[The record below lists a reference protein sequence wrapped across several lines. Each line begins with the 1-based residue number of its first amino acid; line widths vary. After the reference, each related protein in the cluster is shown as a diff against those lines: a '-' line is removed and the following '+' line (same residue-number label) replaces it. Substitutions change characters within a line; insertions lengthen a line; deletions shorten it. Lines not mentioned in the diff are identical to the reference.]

1 MIVELN
7 DQNFDT
13 ITAKGNV
20 LVDFWA
26 PWCGPCNML
35 SPTIEEIAKEV
46 TDVVI
51 GKVNVD
57 DYPELAGKH
66 GVMSIPTLKFY
77 KDGQEIDSSI
87 GVVSKNVIQKKL
99 EQLRT

>member
-1 MIVELN
+1 MISGRLGAV
-7 DQNFDT
+7 
-13 ITAKGNV
+13 
-20 LVDFWA
+20 
-26 PWCGPCNML
+26 CNML